1 MSDATK
7 ATAAVH
13 SAVTLE
19 IDLDDARDFSD
30 AKRGFVCAL
39 EPPTIK
45 TSTGKT
51 LVDLSERTRL
61 VAGGRHPPPKTVNP
75 SLWREVN
82 ISAPYGLY
90 KVVDKVYQVKML

>member
-7 ATAAVH
+7 ATLAAH

-19 IDLDDARDFSD
+19 IDLNDARDFAD
-30 AKRGFVCAL
+30 ERRGFMCAL
-39 EPPTIK
+39 EPPIIK

-51 LVDLSERTRL
+51 LVDLSWRTHL
-61 VAGGRHPPPKTVNP
+61 VAGVRHPPPPTVNP
-75 SLWREVN
+75 SLWRELS